1 MSFALRDVICQYNI
15 MFISFEGFFFGSIDT
30 FVFIVIIIILHDVAE
45 YSWKGAKQRYKGE
58 SVKWKLA
65 LSA

>member
-45 YSWKGAKQRYKGE
+45 YS
-58 SVKWKLA
+58 
-65 LSA
+65 